1 MNIGDLDRRV
11 TVQQHATTQDAY
23 GQPTSDWTDVATVWA
38 AIWDMSGREYIAAAA
53 TQAAVQTKIIM
64 RYRPGIIAAMR
75 VVHGADVYN
84 IDAVLV
90 QGKVSLTLMCT
101 RGVNNG

>member
-11 TVQQHATTQDAY
+11 TLQQHATGQDAY
-23 GQPTSDWTDVATVWA
+23 GEIATGWVDVATVWA

-53 TQAAVQTKIIM
+53 TQAAVQTKITI
-64 RYRPGIIAAMR
+64 RYRPGVVAAMR
-75 VVHGADVYN
+75 AVYGTDVYN

-90 QGKVSLTLMCT
+90 QGKVSMTLMCT